1 MTWIHRTIALL
12 VLLAYAAVGTS
23 TYVATVAVLASID
36 GSHEMS
42 VSLAPDGA
50 SLTLSHTK
58 GNYTPEVADHQGVLG
73 KVVTELC
80 VTSRNRDHCL
90 SSDFLSAAI
99 DSSRHEVR
107 SQDSPSLALD
117 VRATSLLESITFS
130 PSSSDNITHPHRE
143 RVVSNF
149 SQPRLM
155 MATVQML
162 V

>member
-1 MTWIHRTIALL
+1 MTWIHRAIASFL
-12 VLLAYAAVGTS
+12 LLAYSAVGTS

-58 GNYTPEVADHQGVLG
+58 GNFTPEVADHQGVLG

-80 VTSRNRDHCL
+80 MTARNRDHCL
-90 SSDFLSAAI
+90 SADCLSAAI

-107 SQDSPSLALD
+107 SQDTPSMALD
-117 VRATSLLESITFS
+117 VRATSLLESISFR
-130 PSSSDNITHPHRE
+130 PSSPDNNTHRNWE
-143 RVVSNF
+143 RVVTDF